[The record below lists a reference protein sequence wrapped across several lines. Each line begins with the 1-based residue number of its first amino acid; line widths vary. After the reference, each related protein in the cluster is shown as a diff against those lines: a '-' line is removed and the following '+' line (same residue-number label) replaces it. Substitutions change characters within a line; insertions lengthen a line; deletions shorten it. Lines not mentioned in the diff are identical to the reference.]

1 MESITLNSILRHY
14 TQISIKK
21 LSELLKT
28 SEQELKQQLSQY
40 NTVKAGQNQWD
51 LTVMNPLLSQRKIVN
66 IEITENDIVKLY
78 EHEKNEENLD
88 DDEWRQ
94 YR

>member
-1 MESITLNSILRHY
+1 M
-14 TQISIKK
+14 
-21 LSELLKT
+21 KT
-28 SEQELKQQLSQY
+28 SEEELKQQLSQY

-51 LTVMNPLLSQRKIVN
+51 LTVINPLLSQRKIIN

-88 DDEWRQ
+88 EDEWKQ
-94 YR
+94 YREEVVELIEKVEAIWLIEMKKVTVK

>member
-1 MESITLNSILRHY
+1 M
-14 TQISIKK
+14 
-21 LSELLKT
+21 KT
-28 SEQELKQQLSQY
+28 SEEELKQQLSQY

-51 LTVMNPLLSQRKIVN
+51 LTVINPLLSQRKIIN

-88 DDEWRQ
+88 EDEWKQ
-94 YR
+94 YREEVVELIEKVEAI